1 MKLRT
6 TIKIF
11 TASVVAVI
19 QINTAFAEEAINFNT
34 SFLDSDSQEIDF
46 SKFSRA
52 NYVMPGTY
60 LLATKLNNNV
70 ITSDENILFY
80 IPEYDPEITVPCITP
95 ELFAQL
101 AMKEEWQNKVS
112 WTAQDKLQCLDIR
125 I

>member
-80 IPEYDPEITVPCITP
+80 IPEYDPEITVPVLP
-95 ELFAQL
+95 LNYL
-101 AMKEEWQNKVS
+101 HN
-112 WTAQDKLQCLDIR
+112 LP
-125 I
+125 